1 MAKFVNSSGDEINA
15 DVVLWSGSHFG
26 YGHDLTLNDDIS
38 NYDYLEI
45 FYRSHN
51 WINPKSTRMSLKAG
65 ARVHLSDV
73 RADENT
79 ITIYEMTLVFSGK
92 NVTLSG
98 CTKVAGGAY
107 ITAVE
112 GTIYQVI
119 GY

>member
-1 MAKFVNSSGDEINA
+1 MGKFIKNDGTKIPVGT
-15 DVVLWSGSHFG
+15 VLFDGTTQSDFI
-26 YGHDLTLNDDIS
+26 LTDDIS

-51 WINPKSTRMSLKAG
+51 WVNPKSTRMSLKAG
-65 ARVHLSDV
+65 ARVHLS
-73 RADENT
+73 DENT

-98 CTKVAGGAY
+98 CTKVVGGVY
-107 ITAVE
+107 ITEVE

>member
-1 MAKFVNSSGDEINA
+1 MGKFVKNDETKIPIGTMLFDGATQSN
-15 DVVLWSGSHFG
+15 F
-26 YGHDLTLNDDIS
+26 TLNDDIS
-38 NYDYLEI
+38 NYEYLEI

-51 WINPKSTRMSLKAG
+51 WINPKSTRMSLKAS

-73 RADENT
+73 HTDGNT
-79 ITIYEMTLVFSGK
+79 VSIYEMTLVFSGK

-98 CTKVAGGAY
+98 CTKVIGGTY

>member
-1 MAKFVNSSGDEINA
+1 MGKFVKNDGTKIPIGT
-15 DVVLWSGSHFG
+15 VLFDGATQSNFT
-26 YGHDLTLNDDIS
+26 LTDDIS

-73 RADENT
+73 HTTNGT
-79 ITIYEMTLVFSGK
+79 SVTVYEMTLVFSGK

-98 CTKVAGGAY
+98 CTKVVGGAY
-107 ITAVE
+107 INEVE

>member
-1 MAKFVNSSGDEINA
+1 MGKFVKNDGTKIPIGT
-15 DVVLWSGSHFG
+15 VLFDGATQSDFT
-26 YGHDLTLNDDIS
+26 LTDDIS

-51 WINPKSTRMSLKAG
+51 WINPKSTRMSLKTG

-73 RADENT
+73 HASENT

-98 CTKVAGGAY
+98 CTKVAAGAY